1 MEMTS
6 SKENFTPEF
15 RSTFQKSIDQ
25 DGFLICQEDLECRE
39 LDDKAIIVLRT
50 SKDHNKNIEV
60 VNECFGVDLPEA
72 LCISTGNNNIKCLWI
87 SPDEF
92 WLVDN
97 RQNKVG
103 ILDKIELLSENISMI
118 DNSAAYGVLEF
129 SGKKKHSLL
138 ARWMSYDLGDSLSS
152 KKVVSTTLGQAPVIV
167 FRDVEDKLLML
178 VRHSFSHYVAGL
190 LKDSA
195 KRI

>member
-50 SKDHNKNIEV
+50 SKNHKKNTKV

-72 LCISTGNNNIKCLWI
+72 LCISSGNNNIKCLWI

-97 RQNKVG
+97 RQNKAG
-103 ILDKIELLSENISMI
+103 ILDKIELLSEDISMI

-138 ARWMSYDLGDSLSS
+138 ARWMSYDLGGSLSS

-167 FRDVEDKLLML
+167 FRYEEDKLLML

>member
-1 MEMTS
+1 MTS

-15 RSTFQKSIDQ
+15 RSTFQTSLDQ

-50 SKDHNKNIEV
+50 SKDHNKNTEV

-72 LCISTGNNNIKCLWI
+72 LCISSGNNNIKCLWI

-103 ILDKIELLSENISMI
+103 ILDKIELLSEDISMI

-138 ARWMSYDLGDSLSS
+138 ARWMSYDLGDSLRS

>member
-15 RSTFQKSIDQ
+15 RSTFQTSLDQ

-39 LDDKAIIVLRT
+39 LDDIAVIVLRT
-50 SKDHNKNIEV
+50 SKDHKKNIEV
-60 VNECFGVDLPEA
+60 VNECFGVNLPEA
-72 LCISTGNNNIKCLWI
+72 LCINSGNNNIKCLWI

-103 ILDKIELLSENISMI
+103 MLDKIELLSEGISMI

-167 FRDVEDKLLML
+167 FRDAEDKLLML